1 MTEQALP
8 PTASSHPVEPIRVL
22 VGSPLGLLGV
32 ELLGDRVIGLHFSPP
47 SKLRRLYQPLAKI
60 RRNESLDEIVGRLSE
75 YLAGVRRNLETEF
88 DLEPLVPDSFSRRV
102 LKETCKIPYGR
113 TRTYQTIAE
122 ASGRAS
128 SYRQVLSILLAN
140 PIAILVPCHRVVAK
154 TGLGSYIGGTKRKQW
169 LLKMEAQGVTA
180 PIA

>member
-1 MTEQALP
+1 MTEQAP
-8 PTASSHPVEPIRVL
+8 RPTASSQPVEPLRVL

-32 ELLGDRVIGLHFSPP
+32 ELLGEIVIGLHFSPP
-47 SKLRRLYQPLAKI
+47 ARERRLYQPLAKI

-75 YLAGVRRNLETEF
+75 VLAGVRRSPEIEF
-88 DLEPLVPDSFSRRV
+88 ELEPAVPDSFARRV

-113 TRTYQTIAE
+113 TRTYQYIAE
-122 ASGRAS
+122 ASGRAD
-128 SYRQVLSILLAN
+128 SYRQVLSILQAN

-169 LLKMEAQGVTA
+169 LLKLEALGATA